1 MSSGEQE
8 VMEGQGGT
16 PEVMALVSVFTHG
29 PSWDV
34 VRSNLVD

>member
-8 VMEGQGGT
+8 VMESPGGR

-29 PSWDV
+29 PSRDV